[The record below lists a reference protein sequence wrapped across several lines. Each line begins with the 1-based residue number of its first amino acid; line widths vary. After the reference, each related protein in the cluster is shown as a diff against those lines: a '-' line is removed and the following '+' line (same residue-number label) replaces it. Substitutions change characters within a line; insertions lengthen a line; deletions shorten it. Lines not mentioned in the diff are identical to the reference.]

1 MKGLLIAGIVSLL
14 AGTAAAMG
22 LGGGFVLLVYLT
34 ALAGIPQMEAQWINL
49 IFFLPIGG
57 LALFWHGK
65 NGLIEKKAVIPAVI
79 FGLFGAAGGS
89 FWHVFWVMRC
99 LQGSLR
105 CFWGSWE
112 SRNCC
117 SLENEWRMRV
127 AGAMKSDEYSD
138 FYCPGKMQPV
148 QRICRLLFMYRR
160 AASNDSKSLS
170 VRWGKEKKAKPLE
183 RF

>member
-89 FWHVFWVMRC
+89 FLARFLGDEVLTRIFSVFLGIVGVKEL
-99 LQGSLR
+99 LQL
-105 CFWGSWE
+105 
-112 SRNCC
+112 
-117 SLENEWRMRV
+117 
-127 AGAMKSDEYSD
+127 
-138 FYCPGKMQPV
+138 GK
-148 QRICRLLFMYRR
+148 
-160 AASNDSKSLS
+160 
-170 VRWGKEKKAKPLE
+170 
-183 RF
+183 